1 MARPASATG
10 LRCVRGRLAPYGIG
24 RADPGPGGPG
34 RYRGSVTG
42 LTAKGA
48 ATRDRIVRAAA
59 DLILDRGVGGMTLD
73 DIRAGTATSKSQLFH
88 YFPGG
93 KSDLVAAI
101 AAFQSERVLEAQ
113 RPWVEQLDTLESWQG
128 WRDAL
133 VAFYH
138 DLTHKYCSISAL
150 VNEVAPSDPELAA
163 YVGRYAEDWHARL
176 VAGVRRMREAER
188 VRDDADPE
196 RLGTAIFAALQGGLL
211 IMQARDSIEPL
222 AAALDGALDML
233 RYHAV

>member
-1 MARPASATG
+1 
-10 LRCVRGRLAPYGIG
+10 V
-24 RADPGPGGPG
+24 
-34 RYRGSVTG
+34 SVSG
-42 LTAKGA
+42 LTTKGA

-59 DLILDRGVGGMTLD
+59 DLILERGVGGMTLD
-73 DIRAGTATSKSQLFH
+73 EIRAGTATSKSQLFH

-93 KSDLVAAI
+93 KSELVAAI

-113 RPWVEQLDTLESWQG
+113 RPWIDRLDSFEAWQA

-133 VAFYH
+133 VTYYH

-163 YVGRYAEDWHARL
+163 YVNEYAEAWHHSL
-176 VAGVRRMREAER
+176 VAGVRQMREAALLHAE
-188 VRDDADPE
+188 ADPD

-211 IMQARDSIEPL
+211 IMQSRDSIEPL

-233 RYHAV
+233 RYHAASQDGMSLATVAGQ